1 MTDWDF
7 SFYQIFHSL
16 LQLLFYPSKYFQL
29 YVQTFMGVSEMN
41 PMVPRKLGGIVDRQL
56 CITFEKSQQSKCPVT
71 GKREI
76 LHQFSKRMKRTIGT
90 TSQSASSLFGKI
102 MEEILMEARLRHV
115 NDRKGIPDRQNSFRM
130 HKSPLNYLL
139 AFCNEVME

>member
-41 PMVPRKLGGIVDRQL
+41 PMVPRKLGGIVDRPL
-56 CITFEKSQQSKCPVT
+56 CIIHLKSHS
-71 GKREI
+71 
-76 LHQFSKRMKRTIGT
+76 
-90 TSQSASSLFGKI
+90 SQSA
-102 MEEILMEARLRHV
+102 
-115 NDRKGIPDRQNSFRM
+115 Q
-130 HKSPLNYLL
+130 
-139 AFCNEVME
+139 